1 MSKAVRSEYT
11 QSFTSSTSS
20 ISKKH
25 QTATSSVPTKHLTD
39 ATPVERPTFFTHPIA
54 LPDLTPQAIKV
65 SESTATTP
73 QIKTATNLICYYIS
87 SQLPH
92 LFVALPGSSS
102 AAPQVGFTEKG
113 LEMYKRI
120 RHFFQFA
127 QERAYLTGGE
137 IVYSVALIE
146 KLVRIELETKAR
158 WKQDHDQTASKTA
171 AGETVPTSIISDTSL
186 GTLLLLS
193 VMLANKWL
201 RDVPV
206 RNSWWAKAFGVP
218 LPVVNQSELI
228 LMQRLHDSLWVEAE
242 AAFPHLFSFILG
254 LNTESTVP
262 AAALVTPTE
271 ESSSLTHSSSGKNL
285 QNPQNKSMRSLLEI
299 SAAARVQST
308 SHLPNPVPV
317 LAP

>member
-1 MSKAVRSEYT
+1 MHHGVRTSETLITRPPPVTKQQSKSTPSPSDRV
-11 QSFTSSTSS
+11 SS
-20 ISKKH
+20 
-25 QTATSSVPTKHLTD
+25 
-39 ATPVERPTFFTHPIA
+39 PVEMAPPTFVSYRQTMPG
-54 LPDLTPQAIKV
+54 LTPHAIKV
-65 SESTATTP
+65 SESIATTS

-92 LFVALPGSSS
+92 LFRALGDSSS
-102 AAPQVGFTEKG
+102 PVPQVGFTDKG

-146 KLVRIELETKAR
+146 KLVRIELENKAR
-158 WKQDHDQTASKTA
+158 WKQQEASRTV
-171 AGETVPTSIISDTSL
+171 AGEPVPTSIISDTSL

-228 LMQRLHDSLWVEAE
+228 LMQRLNNSLWVEAE
-242 AAFPHLFSFILG
+242 EAFPHLFSFILG
-254 LNTESTVP
+254 LEPASTPTTESKP
-262 AAALVTPTE
+262 EPQ
-271 ESSSLTHSSSGKNL
+271 SSVSSSG
-285 QNPQNKSMRSLLEI
+285 PSSSKSVRSLLAL
-299 SAAARVQST
+299 STATRVDSP
-308 SHLPNPVPV
+308 HLPAAVPCT
-317 LAP
+317 AH